1 MHTTKESLVRVG
13 IDGLG
18 RAGWHLHG
26 GTLAD
31 LPEKYTVV
39 GVSDPLMERHRDPRE
54 RFGCRCWT
62 SLDNLLEDDE
72 IELVIVAVPTHL
84 HAEHAIRALEAG
96 KHVLVEKPM
105 AHSLAEADRMI
116 EAAEKAGRLLTVN
129 QNYRFTPDFVTIQ
142 DVLASGKLGRIILVR
157 MAWHA
162 YSRRWDWQTIKDL
175 GGGQLN
181 NAGAHAVDR
190 ALLLMGDAEPEVW
203 CQTECTDLFAGDA
216 ESHAKILL
224 RADSA
229 PMVDIELTNACAYPQ
244 DEWLIMG
251 TQGGLSGSY
260 AELRWKYLDPDL
272 LTPRQA
278 RREPTAA
285 RSYNQEELPW
295 REVVCDLSTDPSA
308 GHRKVYLNLYATLRE
323 GKPLAVTAESV
334 RQQIAVLEI
343 CRESD
348 GQWRTLPSRA

>member
-1 MHTTKESLVRVG
+1 MDNGTDRVVRVG

-26 GTLAD
+26 DTLAG
-31 LPEKYTVV
+31 LPETYRVV
-39 GVSDPLMERHRDPRE
+39 AVSDPMIERHQE
-54 RFGCRCWT
+54 AQVRFDCRCCV
-62 SLDNLLEDDE
+62 SLQDLLEDDE
-72 IELVIVAVPTHL
+72 VELVVVAVPSHL

-105 AHSLAEADRMI
+105 ADSLAEADRMI
-116 EAAEKAGRLLTVN
+116 AAAEKTGRMLTVN

-157 MAWHA
+157 MAWHTYA
-162 YSRRWDWQTIKDL
+162 RRWDWQTMKDL

-190 ALLLMGDAEPEVW
+190 ALLLMGDAEPHVW
-203 CQTECTDLFAGDA
+203 CRTENTPLFAGDA

-224 RADSA
+224 RADGA

-244 DEWLIMG
+244 DEWLVMG
-251 TQGGLSGSY
+251 TRGGLTGSY

-272 LTPRQA
+272 LPPRHPL
-278 RREPTAA
+278 REPTPA
-285 RSYNQEELPW
+285 RSYNKEELPW
-295 REVVCDLSTDPSA
+295 REVVCDLSADHSA
-308 GHRKVYLNLYATLRE
+308 GHRKGYLNLYATLRE
-323 GKPLAVTAESV
+323 GKPLAVTPESV
-334 RQQIAVLEI
+334 RRQIAVLEA
-343 CRESD
+343 CRLSSPE
-348 GQWRTLPSRA
+348 WRSP

>member
-1 MHTTKESLVRVG
+1 
-13 IDGLG
+13 
-18 RAGWHLHG
+18 
-26 GTLAD
+26 
-31 LPEKYTVV
+31 
-39 GVSDPLMERHRDPRE
+39 
-54 RFGCRCWT
+54 
-62 SLDNLLEDDE
+62 
-72 IELVIVAVPTHL
+72 
-84 HAEHAIRALEAG
+84 
-96 KHVLVEKPM
+96 M

-142 DVLASGKLGRIILVR
+142 DVLASGKLGRIVLVR

-190 ALLLMGDAEPEVW
+190 ALLLMGDADPEVW
-203 CQTECTDLFAGDA
+203 CHTECTALFAGDA

-224 RADSA
+224 RADDA
-229 PMVDIELTNACAYPQ
+229 PQIDIELTNVCAYPQ
-244 DEWLIMG
+244 DEWLVMG
-251 TQGGLSGSY
+251 TQGGLRGSY

-272 LTPRQA
+272 LTPRRA

-285 RSYNQEELPW
+285 RSYNREDLPW
-295 REVVCDLSTDPSA
+295 REVVCDLSMDPSA

-334 RQQIAVLEI
+334 RRQIAVLEI
-343 CRESD
+343 CRASD
-348 GQWRTLPSRA
+348 PQWRTLLGRA